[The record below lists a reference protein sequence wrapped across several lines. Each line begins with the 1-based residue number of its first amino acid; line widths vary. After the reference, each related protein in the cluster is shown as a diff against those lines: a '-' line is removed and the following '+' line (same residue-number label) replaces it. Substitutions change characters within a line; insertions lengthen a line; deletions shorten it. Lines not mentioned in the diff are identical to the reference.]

1 MKRVLFGM
9 MVFAAVALLVAS
21 QGVSQPPG
29 GKEDKGGPGEK
40 EKDSKDRPKIE
51 PKADQYLKAMSSYL
65 AGLKTYSFQVEEF
78 FDEVQ
83 DDGQKIQLSNQRHM
97 SVSRPNKVFGANEGD
112 TANSLFYYDGKT
124 VTVFD
129 RGQKTYATEKVPGT
143 IDAMLDDLHDRF
155 DTYQPLADFLFAD
168 PYKVFT
174 ENVQSGTYV
183 GLHHV
188 GKVKCHH
195 LAFRQK
201 ILDWQIWID
210 AGELPLPRKLL
221 ITFKRQV
228 DQPQYTALIHR
239 WDVNPKLS
247 DDLFQFQPPE
257 GVRKVDFL
265 NRHAEPKP
273 LKKATGK

>member
-1 MKRVLFGM
+1 MRRRILAVGLT
-9 MVFAAVALLVAS
+9 FAAVLGGVALVGGS
-21 QGVSQPPG
+21 QQEAP
-29 GKEDKGGPGEK
+29 
-40 EKDSKDRPKIE
+40 RIE

-65 AGLKTYSFQVEEF
+65 ASLKTFSFQVEEF
-78 FDEVQ
+78 IDEVQ
-83 DDGQKIQLSNQRHM
+83 DDGQKFQLSNQRHL
-97 SVSRPNKVFGANEGD
+97 SVSRPNKVFGEDEGD

-129 RGQKTYATEKVPGT
+129 RAQKTYATEKVPGN
-143 IDAMLDDLHDRF
+143 IDTTLDDLHDRF
-155 DTYQPLADFLFAD
+155 DTDQTLADFLFSD

-174 ENVQSGTYV
+174 EHVQSGAYV
-183 GLHHV
+183 GLHLV

-201 ILDWQIWID
+201 LLDWQIWID
-210 AGELPLPRKLL
+210 AGEQPLPRKLL

-247 DDLFQFQPPE
+247 DDLFQFQPAK
-257 GVRKVDFL
+257 GLRKVDFL
-265 NRHAEPKP
+265 NRHAEPQP
-273 LKKATGK
+273 LKKGAGK

>member
-1 MKRVLFGM
+1 MRKRMSAARLAV
-9 MVFAAVALLVAS
+9 AAVLGGLAVTGAS
-21 QGVSQPPG
+21 PQEP
-29 GKEDKGGPGEK
+29 
-40 EKDSKDRPKIE
+40 PKIE
-51 PKADQYLKAMSSYL
+51 PKADRYLKAMSSYL

-78 FDEVQ
+78 FDDVQ
-83 DDGQKIQLSNQRHM
+83 DDGQKIQLSNQRHL
-97 SVSRPNKVFGANEGD
+97 SVSRPNKVFGEDEGD
-112 TANSLFYYDGKT
+112 TADSLFYYDGKT
-124 VTVFD
+124 ATVFD
-129 RGQKTYATEKVPGT
+129 RKQKTYATEKVPRT

-155 DTYQPLADFLFAD
+155 DTDQTMADFLFSD

-174 ENVQSGTYV
+174 EHVQSGAYV

-188 GKVKCHH
+188 GKTKCHH

-201 ILDWQIWID
+201 LLDWQIWID
-210 AGELPLPRKLL
+210 AGEQPLPRKLL

-247 DDLFQFQPPE
+247 DDLFQFQLPE

-273 LKKATGK
+273 VKKVTGK